1 MRPPFRPLMLPLAL
15 LIAGCTQFPELDA
28 TIPAAVE
35 AAPFPALVPL
45 EPLLAA
51 NAAVV
56 EDPQAT
62 TQTLEGRVSALR
74 ARASRLQDRPVIDA
88 GTRARLRR
96 ASASAP
102 G

>member
-1 MRPPFRPLMLPLAL
+1 MRRLFRHLALPLAL

-28 TIPAAVE
+28 TIPTSVENAA
-35 AAPFPALVPL
+35 FPELVPL

-51 NAAVV
+51 NGPVV
-56 EDPQAT
+56 SDPQAT
-62 TQTLEGRVSALR
+62 TQSLEARVTSLR
-74 ARASRLQDRPVIDA
+74 ARARSLQSRAVIDA

-96 ASASAP
+96 ALTRAS